1 MDTFKEKSVN
11 FAYLTVLILKVKTVL
26 LRERGNIF
34 RDYNLHIVKRIDNN
48 FINIIYLRR
57 RGTIIHILLIL
68 DSSQWTSICVT
79 VYNPKNNFISGVQ
92 SKLAEVTV
100 TKKTGFFYSILKF
113 FEETFS
119 PQHYIHTHFL
129 C

>member
-68 DSSQWTSICVT
+68 DSSSWTSICVT
-79 VYNPKNNFISGVQ
+79 VYNPKPTPFLE
-92 SKLAEVTV
+92 SKANL
-100 TKKTGFFYSILKF
+100 
-113 FEETFS
+113 
-119 PQHYIHTHFL
+119 QR
-129 C
+129 